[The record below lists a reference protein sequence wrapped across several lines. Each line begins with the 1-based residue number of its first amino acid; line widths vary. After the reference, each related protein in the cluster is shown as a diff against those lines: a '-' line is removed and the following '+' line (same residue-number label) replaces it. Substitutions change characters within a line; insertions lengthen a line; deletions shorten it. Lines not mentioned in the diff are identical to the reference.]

1 VKSAS
6 VHDIQKD
13 IAGKVCL
20 LKKGNDKSMMGN
32 QYFPTCTVANKLSTL
47 FPRDTTLKRTLD
59 GTPGHAWYFLVN
71 FGE

>member
-13 IAGKVCL
+13 IVGKVCL

-47 FPRDTTLKRTLD
+47 LPRDTKLKEHWIAT
-59 GTPGHAWYFLVN
+59 HAWYFLVN